1 MILSQGGWEY
11 MADIMKEIVWVRLNY
26 PDHSQFCFQTT
37 LSPSILKR
45 CGILLKENSLPCLDK
60 RYYINKE
67 MVYKQ
72 FELTDDVTVELLEKP
87 IYIDKLSNK
96 LKDFI

>member
-1 MILSQGGWEY
+1 
-11 MADIMKEIVWVRLNY
+11 MADIRKEIVWVRFTY
-26 PDHSQFCFQTT
+26 PDKSQFCFQTT
-37 LSPSILKR
+37 LSPPILKR
-45 CGILLKENSLPCLDK
+45 YGILLKENSLPCLDK

-72 FELTDDVTVELLEKP
+72 FELTDDITVE
-87 IYIDKLSNK
+87 IIDKPFYTDELSKK

>member
-1 MILSQGGWEY
+1 MV
-11 MADIMKEIVWVRLNY
+11 DIRKEIVWVCFTY
-26 PDHSQFCFQTT
+26 PDKSQFCFQTT
-37 LSPSILKR
+37 LSPLILKR
-45 CGILLKENSLPCLDK
+45 YGILLKENSLPCLDK

-72 FELTDDVTVELLEKP
+72 FELTDDVTVK
-87 IYIDKLSNK
+87 IIDKPVYTDELSKK

>member
-1 MILSQGGWEY
+1 MP
-11 MADIMKEIVWVRLNY
+11 DIMNEIVWVRLTY
-26 PDHSQFCFQTT
+26 PDKSQFCFQTT

-45 CGILLKENSLPCLDK
+45 YAILLKENSLPCLDK

-72 FELTDDVTVELLEKP
+72 FGLTDDVSVEVMDNPNYTDRISK
-87 IYIDKLSNK
+87 K

>member
-1 MILSQGGWEY
+1 MN
-11 MADIMKEIVWVRLNY
+11 EIIWVRLTY
-26 PDHSQFCFQTT
+26 PDKSQFCFQTT

-45 CGILLKENSLPCLDK
+45 YGILLKENSLPCLDK

-72 FELTDDVTVELLEKP
+72 FELTDDVAVEVMDYPNYTDQISKM
-87 IYIDKLSNK
+87 